1 MSLDLKNYIRDI
13 PDFPQ
18 KGILFRDITP
28 LLGSPEAF
36 RAALDLLVARY
47 RDAKLQKVA
56 GIESR
61 GFLFAAPLALELGI
75 GMVPIR
81 KKGKLPSVCLSETYD
96 LEYGSAV
103 IEVHEDAVE
112 AGDRVLLLDDL
123 LATGGTLAAAC
134 RLVEK
139 LNAEVVEVC
148 TLIELTGLNG
158 RAMLGER
165 PFHSFLQY

>member
-1 MSLDLKNYIRDI
+1 MSLDLKKYIRDI

-28 LLGSPEAF
+28 LLASPEAF
-36 RAALDLLVARY
+36 RACLDLLVERY
-47 RDAKLQKVA
+47 RSANLQKIV

-61 GFLFAAPLALELGI
+61 GFLFAAPLALELGV
-75 GMVPIR
+75 GLVPIR
-81 KKGKLPSVCLSETYD
+81 KKGKLPSACISETYD

-103 IEVHEDAVE
+103 IEIHEDALA
-112 AGDRVLLLDDL
+112 AGDRVLVLDDL

-139 LNAEVVEVC
+139 LNAEVAEIC
-148 TLIELTGLNG
+148 TVIELVGLNG
-158 RAMLGER
+158 RAVLGER
-165 PFHSFLQY
+165 PFHSFIQY

>member
-28 LLGSPEAF
+28 LLGAPEAF
-36 RAALDLLVARY
+36 RACLDLLVERY
-47 RDAKLQKVA
+47 RGANLQKIA

-61 GFLFAAPLALELGI
+61 GFLFAAPLALELGVGLI
-75 GMVPIR
+75 PIR
-81 KKGKLPSVCLSETYD
+81 KKGKLPSACISETYD
-96 LEYGSAV
+96 LEYGSAT
-103 IEVHEDAVE
+103 IEIHEDALA

-139 LNAEVVEVC
+139 LNARVAEVC
-148 TLIELTGLNG
+148 TVIELTGLNG
-158 RAMLGER
+158 REVLGDR